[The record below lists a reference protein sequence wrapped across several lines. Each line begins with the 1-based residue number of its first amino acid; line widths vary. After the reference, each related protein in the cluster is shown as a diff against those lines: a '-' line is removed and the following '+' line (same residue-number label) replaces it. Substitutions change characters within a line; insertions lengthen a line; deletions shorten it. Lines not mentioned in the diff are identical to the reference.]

1 MDSLTYLAIGA
12 GYSLGHHRSSFIAF
26 HLLVGYFGC
35 PHIPVVSEFQE
46 GKLQGK
52 NAYQVCDPPTFP
64 HVPLDKTSHMAKL
77 RGQV

>member
-26 HLLVGYFGC
+26 HLLVGYFGR

-52 NAYQVCDPPTFP
+52 NAY
-64 HVPLDKTSHMAKL
+64 
-77 RGQV
+77 